1 MKEETK
7 ILDEWE
13 AQISAPTSIKNNDSK
28 IVKSPTIGDV
38 NEVDQ
43 ENKTGGLNNNDSNKV
58 SLNPKNISLNT
69 KLITNNTM
77 HTTPN
82 NRRESGATKDEI
94 KDCSIDQFMGE
105 SPSVSV
111 RNNKD
116 LLLIKDKLKTSP
128 RSNGLNN
135 FSDGAK
141 KAGTTVNEQKISEPM
156 QSE

>member
-1 MKEETK
+1 
-7 ILDEWE
+7 
-13 AQISAPTSIKNNDSK
+13 
-28 IVKSPTIGDV
+28 
-38 NEVDQ
+38 
-43 ENKTGGLNNNDSNKV
+43 
-58 SLNPKNISLNT
+58 
-69 KLITNNTM
+69 M